1 MPVEI
6 RTVAAGEFAAWVAV
20 MLAAEHDTAD
30 PEPDAA
36 FRRPAV
42 DFARTLGAFDG
53 TQVVGTLRS
62 FPTRLTLPGGEVV
75 ANAITDVG
83 VAPTHRRQGLL
94 SAMMRRDLATAAER
108 GEPVAILIAS
118 EAAIY
123 GRYGFGCAADWAVW
137 CLDPRRAV
145 FAAPLDAPE
154 EVRLELV
161 DTATLRALG
170 PQVYERYRRGQPGA
184 IERTDRWW
192 DIALDLVDQPRP
204 VPRGSQW
211 VLARAAAGEPVGYLR
226 YHVDTRWEDTSPAGT
241 LVVDELLATTPV
253 AYARL
258 WRYCCQVDLVTEVR
272 APLRPSTEAL
282 PWLLTDGR
290 VARLTYRADGL
301 WLRVLDVPRTLT
313 ARGYDQ
319 SGSLAIE
326 VVDPA
331 GIASGRWRLDAAA
344 GQAECRSTSAAA
356 DVRLSVQ
363 ALGAVTLGG
372 VSVTT
377 LYQAGLVRAQTPAAL
392 ATADVLFRGR
402 VPPWCNTVF

>member
-1 MPVEI
+1 
-6 RTVAAGEFAAWVAV
+6 
-20 MLAAEHDTAD
+20 
-30 PEPDAA
+30 
-36 FRRPAV
+36 V

-53 TQVVGTLRS
+53 TKVVGTLRS
-62 FPTRLTLPGGEVV
+62 FPTRLTLPGAEVV
-75 ANAITDVG
+75 ADAITDVG

-145 FAAPLDAPE
+145 FAAPLDEPE
-154 EVRLELV
+154 GVRLERV
-161 DTATLRALG
+161 DPATLRVLG
-170 PQVYERYRRGQPGA
+170 PQVYERYRRKQPGA

-226 YHVDTRWEDTSPAGT
+226 YHVDALGRHLAGRHAGRRRTARHHPRGVRPAVALLLPSGSRDRGPSPTPAQHRGPALAADRRPSRPADLPRRW
-241 LVVDELLATTPV
+241 PV
-253 AYARL
+253 AAGPR
-258 WRYCCQVDLVTEVR
+258 RR
-272 APLRPSTEAL
+272 ADPDRPSVRPSGHAHRR
-282 PWLLTDGR
+282 GR
-290 VARLTYRADGL
+290 RPG
-301 WLRVLDVPRTLT
+301 
-313 ARGYDQ
+313 
-319 SGSLAIE
+319 
-326 VVDPA
+326 

-356 DVRLSVQ
+356 DLRLSVQ
-363 ALGAVTLGG
+363 ALGAALLGG
-372 VSVTT
+372 VGVTT
-377 LYQAGLVRAQTPAAL
+377 LHQAGLVRAQTPAAL